1 MACPYHNI
9 CGGCLYRNLSMPDY
23 QSRKEQNFK
32 KILSGL
38 IQPDVKFGTPVFIGD
53 NVRRRASMAFSFHKG
68 NLRLGFNQRQSAELV
83 DISACNLLTPR
94 LNANLTNIRAL
105 LAELCTVPLA
115 NNNAKKGKKTVPQYI
130 SGGDVWLCD
139 ADNGIDIVMEFAGG
153 LALEHRMIIF
163 EKAQDF
169 ADIIRISHREK
180 PDSAGEPLIEKV
192 KPQIKMGNYDVY
204 IPAGTFLQP
213 SKAGEQALVGLV
225 MKYLAGT
232 EGRIADLFCGV
243 GTFSYPL
250 AENKNNKI
258 LAADS
263 SPALLEGF
271 RRSLNK
277 NMISNV
283 EVVNKNLFK
292 YPFDEKELSGFD
304 VIIFDPPRAGAA
316 AQTAQIASFADK
328 PKKLI
333 AVSCN
338 PHSFVKDANTLITAG
353 YELKEV
359 TLVDQFVF
367 SDHSE
372 LVACFELSE

>member
-1 MACPYHNI
+1 MTCPYHDA
-9 CGGCLYRNLSMPDY
+9 CGGCLYRNLSISEY
-23 QSRKEQNFK
+23 QNRKEQNFK

-38 IQPDVKFGTPVFIGD
+38 IQPDVKFGMPVFIGD
-53 NVRRRASMAFSFHKG
+53 NVRRRAAMAFSFRKG
-68 NLRLGFNQRQSAELV
+68 KLQLGFNKRQSDELV
-83 DISACNLLTPR
+83 DVAACCLLTPR
-94 LNANLTNIRAL
+94 LNANLGKIRAL
-105 LAELCTVPLA
+105 LTELCAVPLG
-115 NNNAKKGKKTVPQYI
+115 NGAKKGKKFVPQYI
-130 SGGDVWLCD
+130 TAGDVWLCD
-139 ADNGIDIVMEFAGG
+139 ADNGIDVVLEFVGE
-153 LALEHRMIIF
+153 LTLEHRMIVF
-163 EKAQDF
+163 EKAQEF
-169 ADIIRISHREK
+169 ADVIRISHRKK
-180 PDSAGEPLIEKV
+180 PDSVSEPLIEKV
-192 KPQIKMGNYDVY
+192 RPQIKMGNYDVY

-225 MKYLAGT
+225 TKYLGET
-232 EGRIADLFCGV
+232 QGRIADLFCGV

-250 AENKNNKI
+250 AGNKNNKI

-271 RRSLNK
+271 RQSLNK

-304 VIIFDPPRAGAA
+304 VVIFDPPRAGAV

-338 PHSFVKDANTLITAG
+338 PHSFVKDANTLITSG
-353 YELKEV
+353 YKLAEV
-359 TLVDQFVF
+359 TLIDQFVF

-372 LVACFELSE
+372 LVACFELA

>member
-1 MACPYHNI
+1 MTCPYHDA
-9 CGGCLYRNLSMPDY
+9 CGGCLYRNLSMPEY
-23 QSRKEQNFK
+23 QNRKEQNFK

-38 IQPDVKFGTPVFIGD
+38 IQPDVKFGMPVFIGD
-53 NVRRRASMAFSFHKG
+53 NVRRRAAMAFSFRKG
-68 NLRLGFNQRQSAELV
+68 KLQLGFNKRQSDELV
-83 DISACNLLTPR
+83 DIAACCLLTPR
-94 LNANLTNIRAL
+94 LNANLGKIRAL
-105 LAELCTVPLA
+105 LTELCAVPLG
-115 NNNAKKGKKTVPQYI
+115 NGAKKGKKFVPQYI
-130 SGGDVWLCD
+130 TAGDVWLCD
-139 ADNGIDIVMEFAGG
+139 ADNGIDVVLEFVGE
-153 LALEHRMIIF
+153 LTLEHRMIIF
-163 EKAQDF
+163 EKAQEF
-169 ADIIRISHREK
+169 ADVIRISHRKK
-180 PDSAGEPLIEKV
+180 PDSVSEPLIEKV
-192 KPQIKMGNYDVY
+192 RPQIKMGNYDVY

-225 MKYLAGT
+225 TKYLGET
-232 EGRIADLFCGV
+232 QGRIADLFCGV

-250 AENKNNKI
+250 AGNKNNKI

-263 SPALLEGF
+263 SPALLDGF
-271 RRSLNK
+271 RQSLNK

-304 VIIFDPPRAGAA
+304 VVIFDPPRAGAA

-338 PHSFVKDANTLITAG
+338 PYSFVKDANTLIIAG
-353 YELKEV
+353 YKLVEV

-372 LVACFELSE
+372 LVACFELA

>member
-1 MACPYHNI
+1 MTCPYHDA
-9 CGGCLYRNLSMPDY
+9 CGGCLYRNLSMSEY
-23 QSRKEQNFK
+23 QNRKEQNFK

-38 IQPDVKFGTPVFIGD
+38 IQPDVKFGMPVFIGD
-53 NVRRRASMAFSFHKG
+53 NVRRRAAMAFSFRKG
-68 NLRLGFNQRQSAELV
+68 KLQLGFNKRQSDELV
-83 DISACNLLTPR
+83 DVAACCLLTPR
-94 LNANLTNIRAL
+94 LNANLGKIRAL
-105 LAELCTVPLA
+105 LTELCAVPLG
-115 NNNAKKGKKTVPQYI
+115 NGAKKGKKFVPQYI
-130 SGGDVWLCD
+130 TAGDVWLCD
-139 ADNGIDIVMEFAGG
+139 ADNGIDVVLEFVGE
-153 LALEHRMIIF
+153 LTLEHRMIVF
-163 EKAQDF
+163 EKAQEF
-169 ADIIRISHREK
+169 ADVIRISHRKK
-180 PDSAGEPLIEKV
+180 PDSVSEPLIEKV
-192 KPQIKMGNYDVY
+192 RPQIKMGNYDVY

-225 MKYLAGT
+225 TKYLGET
-232 EGRIADLFCGV
+232 QGRIADLFCGV

-250 AENKNNKI
+250 AGNKNNKI

-271 RRSLNK
+271 RQSLNK

-304 VIIFDPPRAGAA
+304 VVIFDPPRAGAV

-338 PHSFVKDANTLITAG
+338 PHSFVKDANTLITSG
-353 YELKEV
+353 YKLTEV

-372 LVACFELSE
+372 LVACFELA

>member
-1 MACPYHNI
+1 MTCPYHDA
-9 CGGCLYRNLSMPDY
+9 CGGCLYRNLSMPEY
-23 QSRKEQNFK
+23 QNRKEQNFK

-38 IQPDVKFGTPVFIGD
+38 IQPDVKFGMPVFIGD
-53 NVRRRASMAFSFHKG
+53 NVRRRAAMAFSFRKG
-68 NLRLGFNQRQSAELV
+68 KLQLGFNKRQSDELV
-83 DISACNLLTPR
+83 DIAACCLLTPR
-94 LNANLTNIRAL
+94 LNANLGKIRAL
-105 LAELCTVPLA
+105 LTELCAVPLG
-115 NNNAKKGKKTVPQYI
+115 NGAKKGKKFVPQYI
-130 SGGDVWLCD
+130 SAGDVWLCD
-139 ADNGIDIVMEFAGG
+139 ADNGIDVVLEFVGE
-153 LALEHRMIIF
+153 LTLEHRMIIF
-163 EKAQDF
+163 EKAQEF
-169 ADIIRISHREK
+169 ADVIRISHRKK
-180 PDSAGEPLIEKV
+180 PDSVSEPLIEKV
-192 KPQIKMGNYDVY
+192 RPQIKMGNYDVY

-225 MKYLAGT
+225 TKYLGET
-232 EGRIADLFCGV
+232 QGRIADLFCGV

-250 AENKNNKI
+250 AGNKNNKI

-263 SPALLEGF
+263 SPALLDGF
-271 RRSLNK
+271 RQSLNK

-304 VIIFDPPRAGAA
+304 VVIFDPPRAGAA

-338 PHSFVKDANTLITAG
+338 PYSFVKDANTLIIAG
-353 YELKEV
+353 YKLVEV

-372 LVACFELSE
+372 LVACFELA

>member
-1 MACPYHNI
+1 MTCPYHDI
-9 CGGCLYRNLSMPDY
+9 CGGCLYRNLSMPEY
-23 QSRKEQNFK
+23 QNRKEQSFK

-53 NVRRRASMAFSFHKG
+53 NVRRRAAMAFSFRKG
-68 NLRLGFNQRQSAELV
+68 KLQLGFNQRQSAELV
-83 DISACNLLTPR
+83 DVAACRLLTPR
-94 LNANLTNIRAL
+94 LNANLANIRIL
-105 LAELCTVPLA
+105 LTELCAVPLG
-115 NNNAKKGKKTVPQYI
+115 NGAKKGKKFVPQYI
-130 SGGDVWLCD
+130 SAGDVWLCD
-139 ADNGIDIVMEFAGG
+139 ADNGIDVVLEFAGEM
-153 LALEHRMIIF
+153 ALEHRMIIF
-163 EKAQDF
+163 EKAQEF
-169 ADIIRISHREK
+169 ADIIRISHRAK
-180 PDSAGEPLIEKV
+180 PDSASEPLVEKV

-225 MKYLAGT
+225 TKYLGQT
-232 EGRIADLFCGV
+232 QGRIADLFCGV

-250 AENKNNKI
+250 AANKNNKI

-271 RRSLNK
+271 RQSLNK

-304 VIIFDPPRAGAA
+304 VVIFDPPRAGAA
-316 AQTAQIASFADK
+316 SQTAQIASFADK

-338 PHSFVKDANTLITAG
+338 PHSFVKDANTLIAAG
-353 YELKEV
+353 YRLQEV

-372 LVACFELSE
+372 LVACFELPE

>member
-1 MACPYHNI
+1 MTCPYHDA
-9 CGGCLYRNLSMPDY
+9 CGGCLYRNLSMSEY
-23 QSRKEQNFK
+23 QNRKEQNFK

-38 IQPDVKFGTPVFIGD
+38 IQPDVKFGMPVFIGD
-53 NVRRRASMAFSFHKG
+53 NVRRRAAMAFSFRKG
-68 NLRLGFNQRQSAELV
+68 KLQLGFNKRQSDELV
-83 DISACNLLTPR
+83 DVAACCLLTPR
-94 LNANLTNIRAL
+94 LNANLGKIRAL
-105 LAELCTVPLA
+105 LTELCAVPLG
-115 NNNAKKGKKTVPQYI
+115 NGAKKGKKFVPQYI
-130 SGGDVWLCD
+130 TAGDVWLCD
-139 ADNGIDIVMEFAGG
+139 ADNGIDVVLEFVGE
-153 LALEHRMIIF
+153 LTLEHRMIVF
-163 EKAQDF
+163 EKAQEF
-169 ADIIRISHREK
+169 ADVIRISHRKK
-180 PDSAGEPLIEKV
+180 PDSVSEPLIEKV
-192 KPQIKMGNYDVY
+192 RPQIKMGNYDVY

-225 MKYLAGT
+225 TKYLGET
-232 EGRIADLFCGV
+232 QGRIADLFCGV

-250 AENKNNKI
+250 AGNKNNKI

-271 RRSLNK
+271 RQSLNK

-304 VIIFDPPRAGAA
+304 VVIFDPPRAGAV

-338 PHSFVKDANTLITAG
+338 PHSFVKDANTLITSG
-353 YELKEV
+353 YKLAEV
-359 TLVDQFVF
+359 TLIDQFVF

-372 LVACFELSE
+372 LVACFELA

>member
-1 MACPYHNI
+1 MTCPYHDA
-9 CGGCLYRNLSMPDY
+9 CGGCLYRNLSMPEY
-23 QSRKEQNFK
+23 QNRKEQNFK

-38 IQPDVKFGTPVFIGD
+38 IQPDVKFGMPVFIGD
-53 NVRRRASMAFSFHKG
+53 NVRRRAAMAFSFRKG
-68 NLRLGFNQRQSAELV
+68 KLQLGFNKRQSDELV
-83 DISACNLLTPR
+83 DIAACCLLTPR
-94 LNANLTNIRAL
+94 LNASLGKIRAL
-105 LAELCTVPLA
+105 LTELCAVPLG
-115 NNNAKKGKKTVPQYI
+115 NGAKKGKKFVPQYI
-130 SGGDVWLCD
+130 TAGDVWLCD
-139 ADNGIDIVMEFAGG
+139 ADNGIDVVLEFVGE
-153 LALEHRMIIF
+153 LTLEHRMIIF
-163 EKAQDF
+163 EKAQEF
-169 ADIIRISHREK
+169 ADVIRISHRKK
-180 PDSAGEPLIEKV
+180 PDSVSEPLIEKV
-192 KPQIKMGNYDVY
+192 RPQIKMGNYDVY

-225 MKYLAGT
+225 TKYLGET
-232 EGRIADLFCGV
+232 QGRIADLFCGV

-250 AENKNNKI
+250 AGNKNNKI

-263 SPALLEGF
+263 SPALLDGF
-271 RRSLNK
+271 RQSLNK

-304 VIIFDPPRAGAA
+304 VVIFDPPRAGAA

-338 PHSFVKDANTLITAG
+338 PYSFVKDANTLIIAG
-353 YELKEV
+353 YKLVEV

-372 LVACFELSE
+372 LVACFELA